1 MQLKMSHLLLWCFH
15 DFMMSTAF
23 VTVTPRLSD
32 IWTAVGNF
40 DAEGEDIHLLDEL
53 LCVGCI
59 LLVRLFSSF

>member
-1 MQLKMSHLLLWCFH
+1 MQLKMFHLLIWCFH

-40 DAEGEDIHLLDEL
+40 DEEVEDMSHTRWIALRGMYS
-53 LCVGCI
+53 VSTA
-59 LLVRLFSSF
+59 FYSF